1 MDLSNLLELGMAV
14 LTGVA
19 GHYGYTKHVAPKLAT
34 KRMHKARA
42 KKAVATKKARKASVT
57 PTTPPTPGL

>member
-1 MDLSNLLELGMAV
+1 MDFSNLLELGIAV

-19 GHYGYTKHVAPKLAT
+19 GHYGYAKHVAPKLAT

-42 KKAVATKKARKASVT
+42 KKAVATRKARKAAAPLVP
-57 PTTPPTPGL
+57 PTTPGL